1 MKMTKRALI
10 TIAILAVLAG
20 LVAAGYRLMANRE
33 SAFCGFCH
41 RSIYANSK
49 VIAEIDGRRKTV
61 CCARCAISE
70 AYQEKKPV
78 RLIAVTDYVSSKT
91 LDPKQA
97 YFVDGSRKVLC
108 SHDEAIVDESR
119 QTHEMTYDRCFPGT
133 YAFAHREDAEA
144 FVRENGGTV
153 LQLQKLMQ
161 GVNAQ

>member
-1 MKMTKRALI
+1 MAKRALI
-10 TIAILAVLAG
+10 TTAVLVVLVG
-20 LVAAGYRLMANRE
+20 LVVAGYRLVANRE
-33 SAFCGFCH
+33 EAFCGFCH

-49 VIAEIDGRRKTV
+49 VIAEIDGRRRTV

-70 AYQEKKPV
+70 AYQERKPLH
-78 RLIAVTDYVSSKT
+78 LIAVTDYVSSKS

-108 SHDEAIVDESR
+108 AHDEAMVDESKHA
-119 QTHEMTYDRCFPGT
+119 QQMTFDRCFPGT

-144 FVRENGGTV
+144 FVRENGGRV

-161 GVNAQ
+161 EIGAQ

>member
-1 MKMTKRALI
+1 MAKRAW
-10 TIAILAVLAG
+10 IATAVLLVLAG
-20 LVAAGYRLMANRE
+20 LVDAGYRLMANRE
-33 SAFCGFCH
+33 DTFCGFCH
-41 RSIYANSK
+41 RSIHANTK
-49 VIAEIDGRRKTV
+49 VIAEIDGRRRTV

-78 RLIAVTDYVSSKT
+78 RLIAVTDYLSSKS
-91 LDPKQA
+91 LNPDQA

-108 SHDEAIVDESR
+108 AHDEAMIEQSKNA
-119 QTHEMTYDRCFPGT
+119 QQMTYDRCFPGT

-161 GVNAQ
+161 GVSAQ

>member
-10 TIAILAVLAG
+10 TIAVLAVLAG
-20 LVAAGYRLMANRE
+20 LVVAGYRSMANRE
-33 SAFCGFCH
+33 AAFCGFCH
-41 RSIYANSK
+41 RSIQANTK
-49 VIAEIDGRRKTV
+49 VIAEVDGRRRTI

-70 AYQEKKPV
+70 AYQEKKPL
-78 RLIAVTDYVSSKT
+78 RLIAVTDYVSSKS
-91 LDPKQA
+91 LNPEQA

-108 SHDEAIVDESR
+108 AHDEAMVDESR
-119 QTHEMTYDRCFPGT
+119 QTHEMTYDRCSPGT

>member
-1 MKMTKRALI
+1 MRRALI
-10 TIAILAVLAG
+10 TTAVLAVIVG
-20 LVAAGYRLMANRE
+20 LVVAGYRLVANRE
-33 SAFCGFCH
+33 EAFCGFCH

-49 VIAEIDGRRKTV
+49 VIAEIDGRRRTV

-70 AYQEKKPV
+70 AYQEKKPL
-78 RLIAVTDYVSSKT
+78 RLIEVTDYVSSKS

-108 SHDEAIVDESR
+108 EHDEAKVDESR
-119 QTHEMTYDRCFPGT
+119 HAQQMTYDRCFPGT

-161 GVNAQ
+161 GVSAQ

>member
-1 MKMTKRALI
+1 MANRVWVT
-10 TIAILAVLAG
+10 TAVLVALAG
-20 LVAAGYRLMANRE
+20 LVAAGYRVMANRE
-33 SAFCGFCH
+33 ETFCGFCH
-41 RSIYANSK
+41 RSIHANTK
-49 VIAEIDGRRKTV
+49 VVAEIDGRRKTV

-70 AYQEKKPV
+70 AYQEKKHV
-78 RLIAVTDYVSSKT
+78 RLIAVTDYVSSKS

-108 SHDEAIVDESR
+108 DHDEAMVDESKHAE
-119 QTHEMTYDRCFPGT
+119 QMTFDRCFPGT

-161 GVNAQ
+161 GVSAQ